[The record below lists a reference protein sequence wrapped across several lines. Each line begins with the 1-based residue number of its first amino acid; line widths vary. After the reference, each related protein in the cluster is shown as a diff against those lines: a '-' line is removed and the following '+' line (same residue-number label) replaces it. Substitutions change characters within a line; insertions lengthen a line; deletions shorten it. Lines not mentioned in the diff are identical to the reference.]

1 MIELIKKVASLKD
14 KWGLNNAERQEL
26 KIFEEF
32 GELCKAELEGD
43 IEEIKDGIG
52 DVFITLII
60 YLSIEGYHVW
70 EINEILFDIV
80 FYHPSITESKANNYV
95 LSKTYLIAIKRNISI
110 EKCIK
115 TEYNK
120 VSQREGKTING
131 TFIKKQIR

>member
-1 MIELIKKVASLKD
+1 MIELIKKVAKLKD
-14 KWGLNNAERQEL
+14 KWGLNNAKRQEL

-60 YLSIEGYHVW
+60 YFAIIEASDTYIADIFKNYHH
-70 EINEILFDIV
+70 ISQDPRFHLHSSFHYIL
-80 FYHPSITESKANNYV
+80 
-95 LSKTYLIAIKRNISI
+95 LKTKVIAKKHNIDI
-110 EKCIK
+110 EKCIE

-120 VSQREGKTING
+120 VSQREGKTVNG
-131 TFIKKQIR
+131 TFIKNK

>member
-1 MIELIKKVASLKD
+1 MIELIKKVAGLKD

-52 DVFITLII
+52 DVFITIIVYFAIIQASYI
-60 YLSIEGYHVW
+60 YLFDVLKDEYYTRIFHLHSSFEY
-70 EINEILFDIV
+70 ILF
-80 FYHPSITESKANNYV
+80 
-95 LSKTYLIAIKRNISI
+95 KTKIIAKKHNLDI
-110 EKCIK
+110 EKCIE

-120 VSQREGKTING
+120 VSEREGKTVNG
-131 TFIKKQIR
+131 TFIKKK

>member
-1 MIELIKKVASLKD
+1 MIELIKKVAELKD

-60 YLSIEGYHVW
+60 YLSIEGYNVW
-70 EINEILFDIV
+70 EIYEILFDMV
-80 FYHPSITESKANNYV
+80 FYHPIITESKANNYV
-95 LSKTYLIAIKRNISI
+95 LNQTYLIAIRRNISI
-110 EKCIK
+110 EKCIE

-120 VSQREGKTING
+120 VSQREGKTVNG
-131 TFIKKQIR
+131 TFIKNK

>member
-1 MIELIKKVASLKD
+1 MIELIKKVAELKD

-60 YLSIEGYHVW
+60 YFSIEGYNAW
-70 EINEILFDIV
+70 EINEILIDIV
-80 FYHPSITESKANNYV
+80 FFYHPNITDSKANQYV
-95 LSKTYLIAIKRNISI
+95 LNQTRLIAIKRNISI
-110 EKCIK
+110 EKCIE
-115 TEYNK
+115 TEYAK
-120 VSQREGKTING
+120 VSQREGKTVNG
-131 TFIKKQIR
+131 TFIKNK

>member
-43 IEEIKDGIG
+43 IKEIKDGIG

-80 FYHPSITESKANNYV
+80 FYHPSLTESKANNYV

-110 EKCIK
+110 EKCIE

-120 VSQREGKTING
+120 VSEREGKTING
-131 TFIKKQIR
+131 TFIKTK